1 MDKDPKVQITII
13 MKGYSGRVSE
23 GYGIMPPVGTNN
35 SLKPE
40 EIVAI
45 INHERSSWG
54 NNSRKVTLTE
64 VKELFNQVK
73 SGAVAK

>member
-13 MKGYSGRVSE
+13 MKGYNGRVSE

-35 SLKPE
+35 NLKPE

-54 NNSRKVTLTE
+54 NNSRNVTLTE